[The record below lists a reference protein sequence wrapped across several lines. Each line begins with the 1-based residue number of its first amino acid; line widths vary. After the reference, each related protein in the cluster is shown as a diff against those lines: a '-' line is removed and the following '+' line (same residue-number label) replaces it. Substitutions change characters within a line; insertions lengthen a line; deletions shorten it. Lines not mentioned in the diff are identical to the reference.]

1 MSHPT
6 IMTYKIAMAISR
18 DAAERRRR
26 KAGRES
32 WNADDFA
39 CAAEAFQ
46 KCVPLMKPRE
56 RARYD
61 NDWSLSAALMLKRKK
76 TPKLSAAQS
85 ASLIA
90 DSRGS
95 LGA

>member
-1 MSHPT
+1 MSHHT
-6 IMTYKIAMAISR
+6 IVTYKIAMAISR

-26 KAGRES
+26 EAGRES

-46 KCVPLMKPRE
+46 KCVPLMEPHE

-61 NDWSLSAALMLKRKK
+61 ESLESEMKGIVRDPSTAPRQARL
-76 TPKLSAAQS
+76 AQDDR
-85 ASLIA
+85 LFK
-90 DSRGS
+90 
-95 LGA
+95 